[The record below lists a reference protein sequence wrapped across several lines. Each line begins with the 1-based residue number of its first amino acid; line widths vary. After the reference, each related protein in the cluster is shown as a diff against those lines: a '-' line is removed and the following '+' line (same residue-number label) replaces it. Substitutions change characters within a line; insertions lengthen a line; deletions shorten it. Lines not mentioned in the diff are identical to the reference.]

1 MEYIKD
7 PDFRLENTAV
17 ALGKFEGLHRGH
29 QLLFDEIK
37 KQKTEGLKSV
47 VFTFDMPPRSAL
59 SGDKSYQQ
67 IYTKDCGRQRLPV
80 WKETF
85 RRCQPLKRAGASIW
99 L

>member
-37 KQKTEGLKSV
+37 KQSTEG
-47 VFTFDMPPRSAL
+47 
-59 SGDKSYQQ
+59 KSYSAPMQQ
-67 IYTKDCGRQRLPV
+67 YV
-80 WKETF
+80 
-85 RRCQPLKRAGASIW
+85 S
-99 L
+99 

>member
-37 KQKTEGLKSV
+37 KQKEYGLKSV
-47 VFTFDMPPRSAL
+47 
-59 SGDKSYQQ
+59 G
-67 IYTKDCGRQRLPV
+67 IYL
-80 WKETF
+80 
-85 RRCQPLKRAGASIW
+85 
-99 L
+99 

>member
-37 KQKTEGLKSV
+37 KQKEYGLKSV
-47 VFTFDMPPRSAL
+47 VFTFDMPPHSAL
-59 SGDKSYQQ
+59 SGTGPINRYIRKKSG
-67 IYTKDCGRQRLPV
+67 DFF
-80 WKETF
+80 WK
-85 RRCQPLKRAGASIW
+85 RCRSIF
-99 L
+99 

>member
-37 KQKTEGLKSV
+37 NK
-47 VFTFDMPPRSAL
+47 
-59 SGDKSYQQ
+59 
-67 IYTKDCGRQRLPV
+67 RQRV
-80 WKETF
+80 
-85 RRCQPLKRAGASIW
+85 
-99 L
+99 